1 MIHQLQL
8 NRNTMHEKQFHIVHD
23 GLIVNVHPK
32 GEFSIEE
39 IPKSRLDFVCHM
51 MPGDRLEEYLPLV
64 MAAPQLLATC
74 KTLYQLCIHQ
84 MDFPMNSIELIQ
96 ARQILAQASDYKST
110 CEGWK
115 GKVDFPPALSLL
127 PT

>member
-1 MIHQLQL
+1 
-8 NRNTMHEKQFHIVHD
+8 MHKMQFHIVHD

-39 IPKSRLDFVCHM
+39 IPKSQLDFVCHM
-51 MPGDRLEEYLPLV
+51 MPGDRLEEYLPII

-74 KTLYQLCIHQ
+74 RELYWLCVNQL
-84 MDFPMNSIELIQ
+84 DYPMNSIALIQ
-96 ARQILAQASDYKST
+96 ARQVLAQANDYKST

-115 GKVDFPPALSLL
+115 GKVDFPTAFPLL